1 MVKSCVRLECDVSFP
16 FSSSQQ
22 VHVITQRTTLWHEA
36 SEECMSVV
44 AVLPPSPVVSG
55 QISLEPSSA
64 AKHAQTAMCSHSPYF
79 ATPGK
84 RGPAGFKL
92 TALHPASERNTSKHW
107 SISHLLY
114 CKSINTIRVSLNEG
128 VPSGKD
134 RKHVV

>member
-1 MVKSCVRLECDVSFP
+1 MMESCVWLECDVSFP

-22 VHVITQRTTLWHEA
+22 VHVITQRTTLWYEA
-36 SEECMSVV
+36 SEECMSV

-114 CKSINTIRVSLNEG
+114 CIPINTIRVSLYKG
-128 VPSGKD
+128 VPSRKD